1 MRNKY
6 DKILNDLITRFT
18 TDKDIDE
25 STRRIVKDV
34 INAELTKI
42 NLKTPHNILN
52 EIKSIIESEAKQ
64 RASEI

>member
-1 MRNKY
+1 MSNKY

-18 TDKDIDE
+18 TDKEIDE

-64 RASEI
+64 RASKI